1 MTKTSPF
8 PLQEKVKRLEEIET
22 YFQQADMDLEKAL
35 VLHEEALTLAKA
47 IQDYLK
53 TAQQKL
59 EKIDI
64 ASLRREA

>member
-1 MTKTSPF
+1 
-8 PLQEKVKRLEEIET
+8 
-22 YFQQADMDLEKAL
+22 MDLEKAL

>member
-8 PLQEKVKRLEEIET
+8 PLQDKEKRLEEIET